1 MSLPEPLDALVVAP
15 HPDDAELALGGTIAR
30 LLDAGWR
37 VGVVDLTTGEP
48 TPLGSEET
56 RARETQAATQALGL
70 PWREN
75 LRLVNRSLV
84 PDLEARR
91 LLAGVFRRTRPRW
104 VFAPHWLDAHPD
116 HTAASRLVEEARF
129 WAKLSKSDLPGRPH
143 YPQRIWY
150 YYSLHLRR
158 VPDPLLVVDITPYW
172 ETKLRAVS
180 SYRSQFVDPYPQGEF
195 LQRVETQARF
205 WGQMIGSQ
213 YGEPLTTREVLGVQD
228 LCGLL

>member
-30 LLDAGWR
+30 LLGAGWR

-48 TPLGSEET
+48 TPLGSEQT
-56 RARETQAATQALGL
+56 RARETQAATAVLGL
-70 PWREN
+70 SWREN

-104 VFAPHWLDAHPD
+104 VFAPYWLDAHPD

-129 WAKLSKSDLPGRPH
+129 WAKLSKSDLPGQPH

-172 ETKLRAVS
+172 ETKLQAVS

-195 LQRVETQARF
+195 LQRMETQARF
-205 WGQMIGSQ
+205 WGQMIGTQ
-213 YGEPLTTREVLGVQD
+213 YGEPLTTREVLGVED
-228 LCGLL
+228 FSGLI